1 MSETQHTTQT
11 PHASNTETTAFNA
24 GRGRGR
30 GRRRGGGRGGAGRD
44 GRGSENFIQRSAS
57 NLQAIINTDRDFEGK
72 VPTIGVIGLASERN
86 FKMVFN

>member
-30 GRRRGGGRGGAGRD
+30 RRGGGRGGAGRD
-44 GRGSENFIQRSAS
+44 GRRSENFIQRRAS